1 MYHVFFNGLVFFCVF
16 SVDGCEHRED
26 LAEESH
32 QVKHWLLE
40 HLELEAPPKFKF
52 TIISSFGD
60 PLTRQLSESVRI
72 EKRGINILNSKSE
85 YSRCRVPRL
94 RVDMEEWK
102 TKRASQSQGK
112 TSLQEEQNEE
122 IIKDLEIIEEGVR
135 RKESKRKGD
144 PEVGSKRSSKRR
156 KFARLTN
163 WGEAEEVSSL
173 GEEWGL
179 KSIGGSFQPGSRVGS
194 FDKEVQI
201 LERKAKSGAS
211 PATMKSS
218 GGSFQPGGR
227 VGSFDKEV
235 QILERKAK
243 SGASPA
249 TMNSEKLDEE
259 NSKMMSKPALRKR
272 VISTEVRKKKFEFK
286 KRGKLNKDE
295 EKEMRRTHNN
305 IFDWVKKSSAK
316 QPEEM
321 FETMIDADDDWLEK
335 EMHEREARLDR
346 VAAKYRAWEMDKIC
360 KDILKE
366 VLERVDKFRV
376 EVEIG
381 EWLGEVIGNVVAEG
395 QIRSILREVDAIGTG
410 FRNILEVRLRQ
421 QRLEERK
428 AMEIMLEEDE
438 KDQRMSRKEQR
449 QRRWLEKRRW
459 LEADK
464 LSEQFRKLEIR
475 DQDWMEVDTWE
486 EKEMLED
493 MEVNE
498 NVDDL
503 VSRMTSRGA
512 LKSKLR
518 FRRRYARVIRNVS
531 ELGRLGECVEV
542 SSLEA
547 EWGILADLTG
557 TAVQLGIAEHTE
569 MF

>member
-1 MYHVFFNGLVFFCVF
+1 VVCH
-16 SVDGCEHRED
+16 VDGKEDPKKKIDLDGKGIYVGESSRSMYERGKEHQKDRKD

-40 HLELEAPPKFKF
+40 HPELEAPPKFKF

-60 PLTRQLSESVRI
+60 PLTHQLSESVRI

-85 YSRCRVPRL
+85 YSRCQVPRL

-112 TSLQEEQNEE
+112 TSLQEEQSEE
-122 IIKDLEIIEEGVR
+122 IIKDLEMIEEGVR

-179 KSIGGSFQPGSRVGS
+179 KSIGGSFQPGGRVGS

-201 LERKAKSGAS
+201 LEREAKSGAS
-211 PATMKSS
+211 PATIKSI

-259 NSKMMSKPALRKR
+259 NSKMMSKPASRKR

-286 KRGKLNKDE
+286 KRGKLNKNE
-295 EKEMRRTHNN
+295 ENEM
-305 IFDWVKKSSAK
+305 
-316 QPEEM
+316 
-321 FETMIDADDDWLEK
+321 
-335 EMHEREARLDR
+335 
-346 VAAKYRAWEMDKIC
+346 
-360 KDILKE
+360 
-366 VLERVDKFRV
+366 
-376 EVEIG
+376 
-381 EWLGEVIGNVVAEG
+381 
-395 QIRSILREVDAIGTG
+395 
-410 FRNILEVRLRQ
+410 
-421 QRLEERK
+421 
-428 AMEIMLEEDE
+428 
-438 KDQRMSRKEQR
+438 
-449 QRRWLEKRRW
+449 
-459 LEADK
+459 
-464 LSEQFRKLEIR
+464 
-475 DQDWMEVDTWE
+475 
-486 EKEMLED
+486 
-493 MEVNE
+493 
-498 NVDDL
+498 
-503 VSRMTSRGA
+503 
-512 LKSKLR
+512 
-518 FRRRYARVIRNVS
+518 
-531 ELGRLGECVEV
+531 
-542 SSLEA
+542 
-547 EWGILADLTG
+547 
-557 TAVQLGIAEHTE
+557 
-569 MF
+569 

>member
-1 MYHVFFNGLVFFCVF
+1 
-16 SVDGCEHRED
+16 
-26 LAEESH
+26 
-32 QVKHWLLE
+32 
-40 HLELEAPPKFKF
+40 
-52 TIISSFGD
+52 
-60 PLTRQLSESVRI
+60 
-72 EKRGINILNSKSE
+72 
-85 YSRCRVPRL
+85 
-94 RVDMEEWK
+94 MEEWK
-102 TKRASQSQGK
+102 TKKAIQSQGK

-211 PATMKSS
+211 PATM
-218 GGSFQPGGR
+218 
-227 VGSFDKEV
+227 
-235 QILERKAK
+235 
-243 SGASPA
+243 
-249 TMNSEKLDEE
+249 NSEKLDEE

-321 FETMIDADDDWLEK
+321 FETMIDVDDDWLEK

-410 FRNILEVRLRQ
+410 FRNILEVGLRQ

-438 KDQRMSRKEQR
+438 KDQRM
-449 QRRWLEKRRW
+449 
-459 LEADK
+459 
-464 LSEQFRKLEIR
+464 
-475 DQDWMEVDTWE
+475 
-486 EKEMLED
+486 
-493 MEVNE
+493 
-498 NVDDL
+498 
-503 VSRMTSRGA
+503 
-512 LKSKLR
+512 
-518 FRRRYARVIRNVS
+518 
-531 ELGRLGECVEV
+531 
-542 SSLEA
+542 
-547 EWGILADLTG
+547 
-557 TAVQLGIAEHTE
+557 
-569 MF
+569 

>member
-1 MYHVFFNGLVFFCVF
+1 MLTPPVL
-16 SVDGCEHRED
+16 D
-26 LAEESH
+26 H
-32 QVKHWLLE
+32 QLQGRDVQVGE
-40 HLELEAPPKFKF
+40 QDVGSF
-52 TIISSFGD
+52 TRSCLFGD

-102 TKRASQSQGK
+102 TKRASQSLGK

-122 IIKDLEIIEEGVR
+122 IIKDLEMIEEGVR

-201 LERKAKSGAS
+201 LERKAKRGAS

-464 LSEQFRKLEIR
+464 LSEQFRKLEIS